1 MATRGK
7 HWDVMV
13 VGDFFM
19 DVIMS
24 GFGAMPKLG
33 EEAFAQTLRQEIGGG
48 AAITSCG
55 LARLGTNVAV
65 MGVVGQE
72 DGMWLVKRLRAAGVN
87 ASALEH
93 HPNEPSGVT
102 VSVSTPEDRAFYTY
116 YGANE
121 HLPHLLRNPDA
132 RAIMAQ
138 ARHVHFAC
146 GPDPFLDA
154 DLFPELRR
162 AQCCVTLD
170 VGWHEPWLGDP
181 QSLDLL
187 RECSLFFPN
196 EREGQRISGEDD
208 PEAIL
213 NWMAEQGIEN
223 VALKLG
229 DKGAMLL
236 WQGELYR
243 CPPFRV
249 KAVDTTGAGDCFDAG
264 FIYAWVNGLT
274 PPECLR
280 AGAIC
285 GALSTRGLGGIATF
299 PEPGELES
307 ARIEMSAAD
316 EASFA

>member
-1 MATRGK
+1 M
-7 HWDVMV
+7 

-24 GFGAMPKLG
+24 GFGAMPNLG

-55 LARLGTNVAV
+55 LAKLGTNVAV
-65 MGVVGQE
+65 MGVVGQD
-72 DGMWLVKRLRAAGVN
+72 DGMWVVKRLLAAGVN
-87 ASALEH
+87 SSALEH
-93 HPNEPSGVT
+93 HPNEPTGVT
-102 VSVSTPEDRAFYTY
+102 VSVSTPHDRAFFTY

-121 HLPHLLRNPDA
+121 HLPKLLRNPDA

-146 GPDPFLDA
+146 GPDPLLDA
-154 DLFPELRR
+154 GLFPELRR
-162 AQCCVTLD
+162 ARCSVTLD

-187 RECSLFFPN
+187 RECDLFFPN
-196 EREGQRISGEDD
+196 EREGQRMSGEEE

-213 NWMAEQGIEN
+213 HWMAAHGIGN

-229 DKGAMLL
+229 ERGAMLL
-236 WQGELYR
+236 WEGELYR
-243 CPPFRV
+243 CPPYPV

-264 FIYAWVNGLT
+264 FIHGWVNGLT
-274 PPECLR
+274 PPEWLR
-280 AGAIC
+280 LGAIC

-299 PEPGELES
+299 PDPDEMQEALT
-307 ARIEMSAAD
+307 EMSVLD
-316 EASFA
+316 EALSHERN